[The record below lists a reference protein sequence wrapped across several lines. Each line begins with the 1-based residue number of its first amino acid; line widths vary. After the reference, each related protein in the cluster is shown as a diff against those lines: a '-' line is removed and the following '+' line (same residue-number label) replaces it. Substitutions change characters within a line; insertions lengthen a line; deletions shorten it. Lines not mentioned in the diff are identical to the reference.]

1 MNAVN
6 TIGRVLSN
14 PTQQKIFFIEVHDVA
29 EICYSK
35 NPIILASFLFTE
47 GSNNCKKGCILVALV
62 LKRCLFK

>member
-6 TIGRVLSN
+6 TVSRVLSN
-14 PTQQKIFFIEVHDVA
+14 PTQQKNFIEVHDVA

-35 NPIILASFLFTE
+35 NPIILTSFLFTD

-62 LKRCLFK
+62 LEKYLFK